1 MMNCNHLTTVRTL
14 AERRREAA
22 VPELADRTRAD
33 DVVSFGENLRK
44 AREARNITLQEIAA
58 TTKIGT
64 RALQAMESDRFDEL
78 PGGIFNKG
86 FVRAY
91 ARCVGLDE
99 EKTVAAYLEAAKA
112 TLPETDME
120 TLASQVSTARASAQ
134 DPWWSLNAATFV
146 GILAVIVALGLAAL
160 WLKEHRREARDLAS
174 QSRAV
179 SAMAP
184 PSVPPQTAVTAS
196 DPNTSVGGVANT
208 GTNGTMNAA
217 PGTASTS
224 IQTTSTAIP
233 AASGNPPQNAKQDT
247 SRAAGALS
255 QPSAAVKAS
264 KAPVEISVSASARAW
279 ISVRSDGKPVE
290 TLTLDPDKPEM
301 RTRSYSAKEKLTL
314 IAGNPAGL
322 TVTYNGK
329 PTGNLGPAGQRATIT
344 FTPQGIDKQ

>member
-1 MMNCNHLTTVRTL
+1 
-14 AERRREAA
+14 
-22 VPELADRTRAD
+22 
-33 DVVSFGENLRK
+33 VVSFGQNLRK

-64 RALQAMESDRFDEL
+64 RALQAMENDRFDEL

-120 TLASQVSTARASAQ
+120 ALASQVSTARASTR

-146 GILAVIVALGLAAL
+146 GILAVIVAFGLAAL
-160 WLKEHRREARDLAS
+160 WLKEHRREARDLAA
-174 QSRAV
+174 QSRTATAV
-179 SAMAP
+179 AP
-184 PSVPPQTAVTAS
+184 ASVPPQTSVTAS
-196 DPNTSVGGVANT
+196 DPNASLGGIANT
-208 GTNGTMNAA
+208 GTNGTINAA
-217 PGTASTS
+217 GTASTS
-224 IQTTSTAIP
+224 IQPTSSAIP
-233 AASGNPPQNAKQDT
+233 SATESLPQNANPGKNQAGT
-247 SRAAGALS
+247 PVAGALGQS
-255 QPSAAVKAS
+255 SAAVKES
-264 KAPVEISVSASARAW
+264 TAPVEISVSATSRAW

-290 TLTLDPDKPEM
+290 TLTLDPEKPEM

-322 TVTYNGK
+322 TVIYNGK
-329 PTGNLGPAGQRATIT
+329 PAGTLGTAGQRATIT